1 MTFSN
6 KFATL
11 RQPTHIRQFTNG
23 CKSKEYK
30 QNHPDYA
37 QLTDHINDL
46 IHHQPTYSDRQIAHR
61 IQEEHSLYT
70 TANQVQ
76 EIRLLHHW
84 HRREND
90 PELREAARAET
101 EQFIHQLLLEGQI
114 RSYGRR
120 QLITHLA
127 RKYGYRPQ
135 GRHVRTA
142 LKTLDSYAND
152 SRRPGMKRR
161 RQENYTVNG
170 PDWLWC
176 LDGHDKL

>member
-37 QLTDHINDL
+37 QLTEHINDL
-46 IHHQPTYSDRQIAHR
+46 FHHQPTYSDRQIAHR

-142 LKTLDSYAND
+142 LKTLDSYAQLP
-152 SRRPGMKRR
+152 R
-161 RQENYTVNG
+161 
-170 PDWLWC
+170 
-176 LDGHDKL
+176 